1 MMKTFEYV
9 IEYKCN
15 KKFKLP
21 ENGGGMGCIMIKKK
35 VTKIFAACMTAAVLL
50 GSVHMDVR
58 AETLKTTFKETEP
71 NDTKETAELIQAN
84 KETAKGYA
92 TATFEGRFEVNGDT
106 DEKDP
111 DWYKVY
117 LNAGTQYMTCY
128 VKPFSFLIEDE
139 SGNTVTADTYTYADT
154 TRFGRTAYEFK
165 VQKEGYY
172 YVRILGCDPASGQYE
187 FTVGSP
193 TYSMDTC
200 EIPCKEGVISM
211 TAGIETKK
219 AHFDGTA
226 MAAIPRDAV
235 VEHVRLK
242 VMSTSIKSAK
252 LINEK
257 SGKSLSLEF
266 SPFTK
271 YKLTSMNIPAGSM
284 WTAELKYNKTTSFAP
299 VLLVQ
304 YVYPIYYIENQ

>member
-1 MMKTFEYV
+1 
-9 IEYKCN
+9 
-15 KKFKLP
+15 
-21 ENGGGMGCIMIKKK
+21 MIKKK
-35 VTKIFAACMTAAVLL
+35 VTKIFAACMMAAVLL
-50 GSVHMDVR
+50 GSVHMDVQ
-58 AETLKTTFKETEP
+58 AETLTTTFKETEP

-92 TATFEGRFEVNGDT
+92 TATFEGRFEVNGYT

-139 SGNTVTADTYTYADT
+139 SGNAVIADTYTYADT

-165 VQKEGYY
+165 VQREGYY
-172 YVRILGCDPASGQYE
+172 YVRIMGCDPTSGQYE

-193 TYSMDTC
+193 TYAMDTC

-211 TAGIETKK
+211 TAGIATKK
-219 AHFDGTA
+219 AHFDGTTLVD
-226 MAAIPRDAV
+226 IPRDAV

-242 VMSTSIKSAK
+242 VTSTSIKSAK

-257 SGKSLSLEF
+257 SGKSLSLDF

-271 YKLTSMNIPAGSM
+271 YNLTSMNMPAGSV
-284 WTAELKYNKTTSFAP
+284 WTAELKYNKTTSFTP
-299 VLLVQ
+299 VLTVQ
-304 YVYPIYYIENQ
+304 YVYPIYDIVNQ

>member
-1 MMKTFEYV
+1 M
-9 IEYKCN
+9 IECQCN
-15 KKFKLP
+15 KKFKLS
-21 ENGGGMGCIMIKKK
+21 ENGGGKECIMIKKK

-92 TATFEGRFEVNGDT
+92 TATFEGRFEVNGET

-139 SGNTVTADTYTYADT
+139 SGNTVTEDTYTYADT

-172 YVRILGCDPASGQYE
+172 YVRILGCDPASGHYE

-193 TYSMDTC
+193 TYSMDNC
-200 EIPCKEGVISM
+200 KIPCVEGVINM
-211 TAGIETKK
+211 TASGGTKK
-219 AHFDGTA
+219 AHFDGRELTA
-226 MAAIPRDAV
+226 LPKDAV
-235 VEHVRLK
+235 AEYVRLEVK
-242 VMSTSIKSAK
+242 STSINSAK
-252 LINEK
+252 LINER

-266 SPFTK
+266 YPFLK
-271 YKLTSMNIPAGSM
+271 RSLASMNIPVESM
-284 WTAELKYNKTTSFAP
+284 WTAELKYGYKSSFTP
-299 VLLVQ
+299 VLTVQ